1 MKTANLNFY
10 NGQMIKGK
18 LYVVATPIGNLADI
32 TFRAVSILKKV
43 PFILAEDTRE
53 SKKLLDKYEINGKLV
68 SYRDQNHD
76 KVLEKIIEKLDMGLD
91 LALISDSGTPLI
103 SDPGYKLIKYLRE
116 KEYEIVSIPGPCALT
131 SALSVSGLPTDRFV
145 FLGFLPKS
153 ESKRVKILGEYKD
166 LHNSLIIYESPNRL
180 LKLLN
185 LLKDEL
191 GEQVVVSLSKDISK
205 LRERYFYGTVTEIL
219 EILEEEGFEENPH
232 GEFVCV
238 VYPGDI

>member
-1 MKTANLNFY
+1 
-10 NGQMIKGK
+10 MIKGK

-53 SKKLLDKYEINGKLV
+53 SKKLLDKYEIKGKLV

-76 KVLEKIIEKLDMGLD
+76 KVLEKIVEKLDMGLD
-91 LALISDSGTPLI
+91 LALVSDSGTPLI
-103 SDPGYKLIKYLRE
+103 SDPGYKLIKHLRE
-116 KEYEIVSIPGPCALT
+116 KEYEIISIPGPCALT

-153 ESKRVKILGEYKD
+153 EGKRVKILEDYKD
-166 LHNSLIIYESPNRL
+166 LHNTIVIYESPNRL
-180 LKLLN
+180 LKLLK
-185 LLKDEL
+185 LLKKEL
-191 GEQVVVSLSKDISK
+191 GNDIVVSLSKDISK
-205 LRERYFYGTVTEIL
+205 LRERYFYGNIL
-219 EILEEEGFEENPH
+219 DISDILEEEEFNKNPH

-238 VYPGDI
+238 VYPEEI